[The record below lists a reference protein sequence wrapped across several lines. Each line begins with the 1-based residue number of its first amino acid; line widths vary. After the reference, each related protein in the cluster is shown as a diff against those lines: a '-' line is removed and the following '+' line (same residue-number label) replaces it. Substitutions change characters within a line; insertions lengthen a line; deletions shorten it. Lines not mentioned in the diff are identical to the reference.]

1 MSIYCLTSW
10 SHTPFSSIFRFLG
23 ASKLPAFHARGRLK
37 LHMFVASAPGLLG
50 AGCLTY
56 YLSNGFARGWYK
68 TFAGGAG
75 MTARNFALIALS
87 ALAATSASAQSIGTQ
102 RLPPDLAGLYRCV
115 RNCAGTGP
123 AQISQRGWDL
133 YLTNENGQTAQAWID
148 WPGHIKSQSWD
159 DCAVYSPDGFTI
171 QFNRGA
177 VWVLVDPMMGGGW
190 KQW

>member
-1 MSIYCLTSW
+1 MGLRVGGT
-10 SHTPFSSIFRFLG
+10 
-23 ASKLPAFHARGRLK
+23 RL
-37 LHMFVASAPGLLG
+37 L
-50 AGCLTY
+50 
-56 YLSNGFARGWYK
+56 
-68 TFAGGAG
+68 AGGAG

-102 RLPPDLAGLYRCV
+102 RLPPDLGGLYRCV

-123 AQISQRGWDL
+123 AQISQRGWNL
-133 YLTNENGQTAQAWID
+133 FLTNENGQTAQAWID

>member
-10 SHTPFSSIFRFLG
+10 SHIPFGSIFVFPLL
-23 ASKLPAFHARGRLK
+23 ANCLPSILA
-37 LHMFVASAPGLLG
+37 VASNSICSLRVRRGCSAP
-50 AGCLTY
+50 AVSRMICLMGGTGH
-56 YLSNGFARGWYK
+56 SQ
-68 TFAGGAG
+68 GGAG

-102 RLPPDLAGLYRCV
+102 RLPPDLGGLYRCV

-133 YLTNENGQTAQAWID
+133 YLTNENGQTARAWID

>member
-1 MSIYCLTSW
+1 MLSVISSCMCS
-10 SHTPFSSIFRFLG
+10 SHVR
-23 ASKLPAFHARGRLK
+23 RGC
-37 LHMFVASAPGLLG
+37 SAPAVSRIIRTIDLRVGGTRRL
-50 AGCLTY
+50 
-56 YLSNGFARGWYK
+56 
-68 TFAGGAG
+68 AGGAG
-75 MTARNFALIALS
+75 MTARHFALIALS

-102 RLPPDLAGLYRCV
+102 RSPPDLAGLYRCV
-115 RNCAGTGP
+115 RNCAGVGP

-133 YLTNENGQTAQAWID
+133 FLTNENGQTAQAWIA

-159 DCAVYSPDGFTI
+159 DCAVYSPNGFTI